1 MASGRSVA
9 VGDTLGQAHSIRTSI
24 AMDGAF
30 HLAEQL
36 LRTTG
41 VAVKVLLVVIDA
53 ATPRVVCPAIRTG
66 RLPFLQ
72 QLAEAGS
79 MHEASASIF
88 PSITPAATTTIITG
102 EYPVGHGIAGA
113 SWYEPSTG
121 DIAYYGDDFWTAAK
135 EGFGTF
141 LRDFLVRLNGDRLV
155 APTLFET
162 VEDAGRVAGCLN
174 YLVYKGRV
182 QHTVNIPWLLTVLPG
197 VPLTETI
204 LGPTVCC
211 VGDFVTTRT
220 RRGRKLRNKGG
231 ALHRFGM
238 DDASTGALLCE
249 LIEDGHTPDL
259 TVAYFAD
266 NDFRGHD
273 VGPHEALPVLEG
285 RRDAGRRHRRGRR
298 AGSLPRAH
306 VRARHLR
313 SRALRGARRQGPR
326 GRAPRY
332 RARGV
337 PQAVP
342 GRPWKEDDD
351 ILICPN
357 MRAAQVY
364 LREPSRDSLDAVV
377 RAMLA
382 HPGIDQVLWHAPLG
396 GGVEGEYVV
405 VTAGGRLR
413 FRRDDGPGAVRDAFG
428 AGWSWH
434 GDEHVLGI
442 VRDGAHVAFDEYPN
456 AFERIAGLLEGQRT
470 NECWVTARPGCE
482 FEIPGGAAHV
492 GGASHGSLHALDS
505 LSPVVAAGLPAGHAV
520 PGPMRSVD
528 LAPLCLDVLG
538 LPSPHRV
545 GAPRVTA
552 AASGHRR

>member
-1 MASGRSVA
+1 
-9 VGDTLGQAHSIRTSI
+9 
-24 AMDGAF
+24 
-30 HLAEQL
+30 
-36 LRTTG
+36 
-41 VAVKVLLVVIDA
+41 VKVLLVVIDA

-273 VGPHEALPVLEG
+273 VGPHAALPVLEKV
-285 RRDAGRRHRRGRR
+285 DAMLGDAIAADGGLDRFLAHTCVLVTSDHGHCEVLADKDR
-298 AGSLPRAH
+298 AV
-306 VRARHLR
+306 VRLDTVLEGFR
-313 SRALRGARRQGPR
+313 
-326 GRAPRY
+326 
-332 RARGV
+332 
-337 PQAVP
+337 QAVP

-351 ILICPN
+351 VLICPN

-364 LREPSRDSLDAVV
+364 LHEPTRDSLDAVV

-538 LPSPHRV
+538 LPSRHRV
-545 GAPRVTA
+545 GAPRLTA